1 MRTRNAE
8 RGMRKGKAVGRDV
21 TAGTAVPPSKAVERK
36 VTGGTPVLPAKGPM
50 DFLLPFQRAYVE
62 DGSRFKIWN
71 ASRQIGKS
79 FAAACEAVRDCY
91 LNPGTMWVVLSAG
104 ERQSLEFMEKVKA
117 WVTAFELVIAQEIEE
132 RDSAEAVL
140 KSAEIRLANG
150 SRILALP
157 ANPST
162 ARGYSANLIL
172 DEFAFHKDSTA
183 IWRGIYPSI
192 ANPLKRELK
201 VRVLSTPNGQA
212 NKFYELWADDAGG
225 WSRHRTTIHDAAA
238 NGLPVDIAK
247 LRKQSGDADTWRQ
260 EFECEFI
267 DTARAAFPY
276 EMLAACE
283 SPEATMQCGFN
294 APASG
299 AFFVGVDVG
308 SLHDPTVAITLE
320 KRGELLA
327 VRDVVRVQG
336 LSLSDQDAILDPLV
350 ARAAGASVDASGIGL
365 DLAQRLVR
373 RHGGKVVAQAITA
386 AWKRQA
392 FAHAQRMLA
401 DKSLLVPASREFRED
416 LHAYQVFGAG
426 ETATYRAPRT
436 EDGHSDMASALV
448 HALDA
453 AKQAVANYKAVLV

>member
-1 MRTRNAE
+1 MKKLKHGNSE
-8 RGMRKGKAVGRDV
+8 K
-21 TAGTAVPPSKAVERK
+21 
-36 VTGGTPVLPAKGPM
+36 LKGPL
-50 DFLLPFQRAYVE
+50 DFLLPYQRAWVADE
-62 DGSRFKIWN
+62 SRFKIWN

-91 LNPGTMWVVLSAG
+91 LHPGAMWVILSAG
-104 ERQSLEFMEKVKA
+104 ERQSLEFMEKVRM
-117 WVTAFELVIAQEIEE
+117 WVEAFDLTIAQELEE

-150 SRILALP
+150 SRLLALP
-157 ANPST
+157 ANPAT

-172 DEFAFHKDSTA
+172 DEFAHHKDSTA

-201 VRVLSTPNGQA
+201 VRVLSTPNGQQ
-212 NKFYELWADDAGG
+212 NKFYELWSDTDGA
-225 WSRHRTTIHDAAA
+225 WKKHLTTIQKAKAD
-238 NGLPVDIAK
+238 GLPVNLED
-247 LRKQSGDADTWRQ
+247 LRKQAGDVDTWRQ

-283 SPEATMQCGFN
+283 SPEASMQWGFN
-294 APASG
+294 AAAEGSL
-299 AFFVGVDVG
+299 FVGIDVG
-308 SLHDPTVAITLE
+308 SIHDPTVGLTLE
-320 KRGELLA
+320 KRGELLL
-327 VRDVVRVQG
+327 VRDIVRVQG
-336 LSLSDQDAILDPLV
+336 LALSDQDAILDPLV
-350 ARAAGASVDASGIGL
+350 ERAAGVSVDASGIGL
-365 DLAQRLVR
+365 DLAQRLQR

-386 AWKRQA
+386 KWKRQA
-392 FAHAQRMLA
+392 FSHAQRMLA
-401 DKSLLVPASREFRED
+401 DKSLLIPASRDFRED

-436 EDGHSDMASALV
+436 EEGHSDMASALV

-453 AKQAVANYKAVLV
+453 AKQAVANYGAVLI